1 MQVQINGEAREL
13 NHNEM
18 VLAELV
24 RELDL
29 APQRIAVEVNKR
41 IIRRSEWD
49 QTTIND
55 GDRIEIVHFVGG
67 GSDYAG
73 RAISLQ
79 KSLRDLFERV
89 LARRTREIKHPDH
102 IESILGPVGRYCFL
116 CTQNL
121 FSNLGNILPLPA
133 DEHHARTAKY
143 FH

>member
-1 MQVQINGEAREL
+1 MEKWRSCAVLFSRPESLSMQVQINGEAREL

-79 KSLRDLFERV
+79 KSLDRKS
-89 LARRTREIKHPDH
+89 TRLNPTTLIY
-102 IESILGPVGRYCFL
+102 L
-116 CTQNL
+116 
-121 FSNLGNILPLPA
+121 
-133 DEHHARTAKY
+133 
-143 FH
+143 